1 MSQYLEATISHKF
14 GVDRGELIIAL
25 GVVLTLLIM
34 VVPLPRLLLDVLL
47 SFNITFSLMVLL
59 LSLYTVRPIDFFIF
73 PSMLLVTT
81 LFRLSLNVASTR
93 LILLHGNEGLGAA
106 GNVIQAFGSFVV
118 GGNFVVGCVIFVILV
133 IINFV
138 VIIKGSTRIAEV
150 AARFALDALP
160 GKQMS
165 VDADLN
171 AGYIDDNEA
180 RQRRDKLAREGEF
193 YGAMDGASKFV
204 RGEAIAGILIMLT
217 NVIGGLVIGMG
228 QYHMQWGEAAQTFT
242 ILTVGDGLISQIPS
256 LFISTA
262 AGIVISKAASET
274 SLGQEYAAQFKLK
287 PQVMSIAAGVIFLLG
302 LLPGLPHL
310 PFFILALGTAGLS
323 YLTNQAKKKEITQ
336 KQMEIRKAQEKHK
349 GPEPVESLLSLDLL
363 ELEVG
368 YGLIPLVDEEQ
379 DGELLERV
387 RSIRRQF
394 ALEMGIVVPPLH
406 IRDNLQLKPGGY
418 AVLIKGVEIA
428 RAELMIGYHLAIDPG
443 DSLRKIDGLPTK
455 EPTFSL
461 PALWIPESKKEEAQH
476 YGYTVVDLPSVIATH
491 LSEIIRLHADEL
503 LGRQEVQRLLDQ
515 LARNN
520 PKVVEELIPN
530 LLSLGGVQKVLQ
542 NLVRE
547 RVSIRDLLTILET
560 LADYAPYT
568 KEPDVLTEYVRQRL
582 ARAVIKPL
590 ESSDRTL
597 SIYTLDPSLEELIKN
612 GLQKT
617 EYGSYLAINPD
628 TAQQVVEALRRAADR
643 AMALNVPPVIVCS
656 PLIRRHVRHLVER
669 YLPNLTILS
678 HHELITEAKII
689 SLGVVS
695 LGHEA

>member
-228 QYHMQWGEAAQTFT
+228 QYHMQLGEAAQTFT

-368 YGLIPLVDEEQ
+368 
-379 DGELLERV
+379 
-387 RSIRRQF
+387 
-394 ALEMGIVVPPLH
+394 
-406 IRDNLQLKPGGY
+406 
-418 AVLIKGVEIA
+418 
-428 RAELMIGYHLAIDPG
+428 
-443 DSLRKIDGLPTK
+443 
-455 EPTFSL
+455 
-461 PALWIPESKKEEAQH
+461 
-476 YGYTVVDLPSVIATH
+476 
-491 LSEIIRLHADEL
+491 
-503 LGRQEVQRLLDQ
+503 
-515 LARNN
+515 
-520 PKVVEELIPN
+520 
-530 LLSLGGVQKVLQ
+530 
-542 NLVRE
+542 
-547 RVSIRDLLTILET
+547 
-560 LADYAPYT
+560 
-568 KEPDVLTEYVRQRL
+568 
-582 ARAVIKPL
+582 
-590 ESSDRTL
+590 
-597 SIYTLDPSLEELIKN
+597 
-612 GLQKT
+612 
-617 EYGSYLAINPD
+617 
-628 TAQQVVEALRRAADR
+628 
-643 AMALNVPPVIVCS
+643 
-656 PLIRRHVRHLVER
+656 
-669 YLPNLTILS
+669 
-678 HHELITEAKII
+678 
-689 SLGVVS
+689 
-695 LGHEA
+695 